1 MFSQTVLLDMFLA
14 YRKNVDMFPAPK
26 ERTGS
31 SQWTS
36 FREQERRTTI
46 YFISSCGV
54 ETVVLLT
61 QTK

>member
-36 FREQERRTTI
+36 FREQ
-46 YFISSCGV
+46 GV